1 MKESQD
7 KIKNIMNSFEDST
20 EGYPFSLSETQ
31 RLVNLSFTMLTAI
44 TLTLSIGLAICVN
57 HTWELK
63 KEMAVLREAVFK
75 IDPYVIMDAQ
85 IELEK
90 NPDLKDW
97 SY

>member
-1 MKESQD
+1 
-7 KIKNIMNSFEDST
+7 
-20 EGYPFSLSETQ
+20 
-31 RLVNLSFTMLTAI
+31 MLTAI
-44 TLTLSIGLAICVN
+44 TLVLSIGLAISVS

-85 IELEK
+85 MELEK
-90 NPDLKDW
+90 NPDLVNW

>member
-1 MKESQD
+1 MHEND
-7 KIKNIMNSFEDST
+7 TIENIMRSFEDTRDGS
-20 EGYPFSLSETQ
+20 PLSHSETL

-44 TLTLSIGLAICVN
+44 TLTLSIGLAICVS